1 MKKVK
6 LLLGVILMGIAIVSC
21 TKGAKKTRDN
31 GDVEQT
37 VMMTIYPE
45 TANRPNMMGSVWTQ
59 PLVFSDNDTHQKQ
72 VMIDIITEGF
82 DFDYKR
88 GYEYK
93 IEAKKVWMKN
103 PPQDVSSIK
112 YEFVKLVS
120 EKKAIVEDSE
130 ETILLEVCS
139 RLVRFI
145 PQYPSEYNEDGS
157 LKTYNALR
165 VKDLTTNTWMAI
177 LKIEGFDYSEGNRY
191 KLKVNKI
198 TKAEPYSVT
207 YVLQEE
213 LLKEDA

>member
-6 LLLGVILMGIAIVSC
+6 LLLGIILMGVTIVSC
-21 TKGAKKTRDN
+21 TKDAKKTRDS

-45 TANRPNMMGSVWTQ
+45 TANRPNMMGNIWTQ
-59 PLVFSDNDTHQKQ
+59 PLVFSDDDTNQKQ

-120 EKKAIVEDSE
+120 EKKAIVEDTE
-130 ETILLEVCS
+130 ETIQLEVYP

-157 LKTYNALR
+157 SKVYDALR
-165 VKDLTTNTWMAI
+165 VKDLTANAWMAI
-177 LKIEGFDYSEGNRY
+177 LKIEGFDYTEGHKY

-213 LLKEDA
+213 LSKEEA